1 MRDHEVADLLDHAV
15 ATVELPPGLVGR
27 VVAGSRTRRRRRLL
41 AVGTVAVV
49 AAAGALLLPQVDSL
63 GRNGGRHGGS
73 DVGGAEPGAAADVP
87 TGILGA
93 DGRAVTEAQVVAVG
107 RAGTETLVLV
117 TREPRAEERA
127 IGGKAAEVWIAPDG
141 GGARLLHDY
150 LSYDLACINGDAVCA
165 AVRSTGSGLGVAVAR
180 RSGGRL
186 YVLVQAPQGRTV
198 EVVADGVPHSLG
210 PAPRG
215 AVTEVVAIEPYDEVQ
230 VWASTADGQRYRI
243 PWAPG
248 AVLND

>member
-1 MRDHEVADLLDHAV
+1 MRDHEVADLLDRAV
-15 ATVELPPGLVGR
+15 AAVELPSGLAGR
-27 VVAGSRTRRRRRLL
+27 VVAGSRARRRRRLL
-41 AVGTVAVV
+41 AVGAVAVV
-49 AAAGALLLPQVDSL
+49 AAAGALLLPQVEPL
-63 GRNGGRHGGS
+63 GRDGGS

-87 TGILGA
+87 TGILGP
-93 DGRAVTEAQVVAVG
+93 DGRAVTEAQIVAVG
-107 RAGTETLVLV
+107 RAGSETLVLV
-117 TREPRAEERA
+117 NREPHADERA
-127 IGGKAAEVWIAPDG
+127 VGGRAAEVWVAPDG
-141 GGARLLHDY
+141 GGARRLHDY
-150 LSYDLACINGDAVCA
+150 LSYDLACIDGDAVCA

>member
-1 MRDHEVADLLDHAV
+1 MREHEVADLLDSAV
-15 ATVELPPGLVGR
+15 ASVELPSGLAGR
-27 VVAGSRTRRRRRLL
+27 VVAGSRARRRRRLL
-41 AVGTVAVV
+41 AVGAVAVM
-49 AAAGALLLPQVDSL
+49 AAAGALLLPQVDPL
-63 GRNGGRHGGS
+63 GRDGGS
-73 DVGGAEPGAAADVP
+73 DVGGAEPGAPADVP

-93 DGRAVTEAQVVAVG
+93 DGRAVTEAQIVAVG
-107 RAGTETLVLV
+107 RAGSETLVLV
-117 TREPRAEERA
+117 NREPRAEERSV
-127 IGGKAAEVWIAPDG
+127 GGKAAEVWVAPYG
-141 GGARLLHDY
+141 GGARRLHDY
-150 LSYDLACINGDAVCA
+150 LSYDLACVDGDAVCA

>member
-1 MRDHEVADLLDHAV
+1 MRDHEVAALLDHAV
-15 ATVELPPGLVGR
+15 ATVELPPGLAAR
-27 VVAGSRTRRRRRLL
+27 VVAGSRARRRRRLL
-41 AVGTVAVV
+41 AVGTVAAVV
-49 AAAGALLLPQVDSL
+49 AAGALLFPQVDSL
-63 GRNGGRHGGS
+63 GRDGGS

-93 DGRAVTEAQVVAVG
+93 DGRAVTEAQIVAVG

-165 AVRSTGSGLGVAVAR
+165 AVRASGSGLGVAVAR

-210 PAPRG
+210 AAPRG
-215 AVTEVVAIEPYDEVQ
+215 AVVEVVAAEPYEEVQ
-230 VWASTADGQRYRI
+230 VWASTEDGRRYQI

-248 AVLND
+248 AVLID